1 MKQKEKKI
9 CFLVNSLKRGGAERV
24 ISNLADYFVLQG
36 YKVSVVTPIREKE
49 EYSVRQEVKRVMSEP
64 PAEELKKGRVRNFL
78 TRWSF
83 LRKIWKQENPDII
96 VSFIG
101 KVNMMALLTTRGLRI
116 PVLVSVRSDPN
127 REYKTRILK
136 LLSKTLFG
144 CAAGII
150 VQTKDAK
157 DYFPKR
163 LRRKCVIMD
172 NPLNPEF
179 VRTPYHGTRRNV
191 IVTVGRMDAN
201 KNQKLLID
209 AFLNIAADFQ
219 DIELELYGD
228 GNKREEW
235 QKYCEG
241 QTYGSRIHF
250 MGRCDRIADRIQDAR
265 VFVLTSRIE
274 GMPNALM
281 EAMAL
286 GIPVI
291 STDCPCG
298 GPRTLIESGESGLLY
313 SVDALQELEAA
324 LKSVLTDRAV
334 EDKLGAKAYEAAKRW
349 QPEIVFA
356 QWKDYIE
363 SKMDCYE

>member
-24 ISNLADYFVLQG
+24 ISNLADYFVSKG
-36 YKVSVVTPIREKE
+36 YQVSVVTPIREKE
-49 EYSVRQEVKRVMSEP
+49 EYSVRTEVRRVMSEP
-64 PAEELKKGRVRNFL
+64 PAEDLKKGRVRNFL
-78 TRWSF
+78 TRWSY
-83 LRKIWKQENPDII
+83 LRKIWKQEKPDII

-101 KVNMMALLTTRGLRI
+101 KVNMMALLTTRGMRI

-127 REYKTRILK
+127 REYKTGILK

-150 VQTKDAK
+150 VQTKDAR
-157 DYFPKR
+157 DYFPKW
-163 LRRKCVIMD
+163 LRRKCVILD

-179 VRTPYHGTRRNV
+179 VRTPYQGKRRNV
-191 IVTVGRMDAN
+191 IVTVGRMDSN

-209 AFLNIAADFQ
+209 AFLNIAADFP
-219 DIELELYGD
+219 DIELEMYGD
-228 GNKREEW
+228 GNKRAEW
-235 QKYCEG
+235 QNYSGG
-241 QTYGSRIHF
+241 QMYGSRIHF
-250 MGRCDRIADRIQDAR
+250 MGRCNRIADRIQDAR

-298 GPRTLIESGESGLLY
+298 GPRTLIESGKSGLLY
-313 SVDALQELEAA
+313 SVDDLQELAA
-324 LKSVLTDRAV
+324 LLKRVLTDRTV
-334 EDKLGAKAYEAAKRW
+334 EAKLGENAYEAAKKWR
-349 QPEIVFA
+349 PDIVFE
-356 QWKDYIE
+356 QWRDYIE
-363 SKMDCYE
+363 SKMA